1 MSETTAAAP
10 AQSAPEAA
18 PTRGPRW
25 ARDLPA
31 EPSSETPSRSVERRL
46 AVQHG
51 DDGAPDGGTDAA
63 AIEAAIENADRPADH
78 TGEGVDEG
86 GDDENRE
93 SGGMFRVK
101 VDGEEFDVDLDELKA
116 GYSRNRA
123 AQKRFQEAAELKT
136 QVQKFVGNLRS
147 GNPDVIETLLRKVG
161 VDPVKVAESIL
172 TKQLEE
178 LSLPEAER
186 GKRDVQRQREA
197 LERERQEWE
206 QQRSEHVVASE
217 AQTLQRQYTQE
228 VTNSLTTAGLPVS
241 QGMIVRVAAEMEQG
255 IRGGYEVSVRDAVAL
270 VREDLHGMAKRLST
284 ETLAKITGSMETAEA
299 LKRAVAGE
307 VHTTQRREAAK
318 PATARRQPRQPATPP
333 PPVNPE
339 STKSLKALF
348 DS

>member
-31 EPSSETPSRSVERRL
+31 EPSSETPREQARETE
-46 AVQHG
+46 
-51 DDGAPDGGTDAA
+51 GTDAA
-63 AIEAAIENADRPADH
+63 AIEAAIEGADRPADH

-86 GDDENRE
+86 GDENRE

-178 LSLPEAER
+178 LRLPEAER